1 VKNRRI
7 GVKDLAVGRTLPW
20 DVYGESGDLLVRQGY
35 VVKTEQQLQ
44 LLLERGFIPAG
55 PDTGPRSV
63 YQVPPSVLRLLNQ
76 ASSRLAI
83 VLEQLA
89 RGELQGR
96 AEVDEVAA
104 LVTQAVDLDADVAT
118 ACIVLNQE
126 AAPYAARHP
135 VDCAVLVLVLCRVLK
150 LDPAVRAA
158 ALPAALTMNLG
169 MYSEQERLRNTIGEL
184 NAADSA
190 GIRAHPEK
198 SVALLRLAGIA
209 DRDWLA
215 CVLEHHENDDG
226 SGYPAGKPAV
236 RTSMAARLLALADR
250 YCARVSVRRYRK
262 TMLPNAALRDMLL
275 DQTGRSDA
283 SLVTGL
289 IRELGIYPLGSFVR
303 LADGEI
309 GVVTGKTLSPT
320 APYVHALIGPRGAPL
335 DLPLRR
341 DTRADL
347 HAIREVLSPE
357 QAGVKVKPGQLWGT
371 LARE

>member
-1 VKNRRI
+1 
-7 GVKDLAVGRTLPW
+7 
-20 DVYGESGDLLVRQGY
+20 
-35 VVKTEQQLQ
+35 
-44 LLLERGFIPAG
+44 
-55 PDTGPRSV
+55 
-63 YQVPPSVLRLLNQ
+63 
-76 ASSRLAI
+76 
-83 VLEQLA
+83 
-89 RGELQGR
+89 
-96 AEVDEVAA
+96 
-104 LVTQAVDLDADVAT
+104 
-118 ACIVLNQE
+118 
-126 AAPYAARHP
+126 
-135 VDCAVLVLVLCRVLK
+135 
-150 LDPAVRAA
+150 
-158 ALPAALTMNLG
+158 
-169 MYSEQERLRNTIGEL
+169 
-184 NAADSA
+184 
-190 GIRAHPEK
+190 
-198 SVALLRLAGIA
+198 
-209 DRDWLA
+209 
-215 CVLEHHENDDG
+215 
-226 SGYPAGKPAV
+226 
-236 RTSMAARLLALADR
+236 MAARLLALADR